1 MHSEPI
7 HPEPI
12 QLFTTFSIPSP
23 KQSIYYSCIFT
34 VLSCFHT
41 STRLQF
47 CRKFQ
52 TLEDDNESICCRC
65 GMHPLGELRRHYR
78 NSAKHIIWGIPRRY
92 AASWLFHDKW
102 IVCQRNNWLNQQV
115 DDLLFSSNSCA
126 VTNDTDYICEIFL
139 GVENYRN
146 GCNASGGEFYS
157 GLYLR
162 DPALT
167 RCTSNISGTSI
178 KRELTMNYP
187 FCAATSCNGSE
198 IVMAYTAMISA
209 DRESGHLNEVWT
221 NGCSYPYI
229 VTSNAYNSHIAVGI
243 IYVTLAMF
251 SIVMLLSL

>member
-1 MHSEPI
+1 MKVFVVVVACIHLVNCAATIAIRQNTSSGEYPEDTLLVDFSMISE
-7 HPEPI
+7 
-12 QLFTTFSIPSP
+12 
-23 KQSIYYSCIFT
+23 SCA
-34 VLSCFHT
+34 
-41 STRLQF
+41 
-47 CRKFQ
+47 
-52 TLEDDNESICCRC
+52 NETIDLISKS
-65 GMHPLGELRRHYR
+65 Y
-78 NSAKHIIWGIPRRY
+78 
-92 AASWLFHDKW
+92 
-102 IVCQRNNWLNQQV
+102 
-115 DDLLFSSNSCA
+115 DLLFSSNSCA
-126 VTNDTDYICEIFL
+126 VTNDTDYICEIFF

-167 RCTSNISGTSI
+167 RCTSNISGTTI

-187 FCAATSCNGSE
+187 FCAGTSCNGSE